1 MINILKNK
9 LLSKENIKYTIILMV
24 LVIGFGIVVVF
35 DNMSS
40 VPNGLVINGIEMLE
54 KFKKD
59 KIGVY
64 IDGEVNKVGYI
75 QIPKGETLEYA
86 INKAKGITKEADIQN
101 IDLSRV
107 LKNQEKIIIP
117 KIKEEIEEDVLIE
130 EKYEEAYS
138 DVVNINTASR
148 DELTSLEGI
157 GEKTAE
163 RIIEY
168 REINVFDSIEEIMEV
183 KGIGEG
189 KFEKI
194 KGEICV

>member
-40 VPNGLVINGIEMLE
+40 VPNGLVINEIEMLE

-117 KIKEEIEEDVLIE
+117 KIKEKIEEDVLIE
-130 EKYEEAYS
+130 EKYEQDYS

-168 REINVFDSIEEIMEV
+168 RENNSFDSLEEIMEV

-194 KGEICV
+194 KGKICV

>member
-9 LLSKENIKYTIILMV
+9 LLSKENIKYTIILVV
-24 LVIGFGIVVVF
+24 LVIGFGMVIAF
-35 DNMSS
+35 DNVSS
-40 VPNGLVINGIEMLE
+40 AKNGLVINGIEMLE

-86 INKAKGITKEADIQN
+86 IDKAGGVTTEADIQN

-117 KIKEEIEEDVLIE
+117 KIKEEIEEYVLIE
-130 EKYEEAYS
+130 EKYEQDYS
-138 DVVNINTASR
+138 DVVNINTASKE
-148 DELTSLEGI
+148 ELTSLEGI

-168 REINVFDSIEEIMEV
+168 RESNIFDSLEEIMEV

-194 KGEICV
+194 KEKICV